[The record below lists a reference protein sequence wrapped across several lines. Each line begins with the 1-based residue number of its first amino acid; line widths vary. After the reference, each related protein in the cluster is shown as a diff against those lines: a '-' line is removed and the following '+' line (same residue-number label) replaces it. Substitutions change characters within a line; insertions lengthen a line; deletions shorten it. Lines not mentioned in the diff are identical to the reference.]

1 MARLKP
7 QPFMIFLGM
16 VMVVMMMSR
25 MIMCLADIMS
35 PGSDWSKRD
44 TDHEGKSG
52 NNLLQRKVLLMIIC
66 RQRCRH
72 TIHLRNSFAKGR

>member
-16 VMVVMMMSR
+16 VMVVKMMSR
-25 MIMCLADIMS
+25 MIMCLAGIMS

-52 NNLLQRKVLLMIIC
+52 NNLLQRKALLMIIYNNDVGIQSTC
-66 RQRCRH
+66 V
-72 TIHLRNSFAKGR
+72 IAL